1 MSNNNKYLSFQKF
14 LEFVADGGESSGK
27 AAKEAGLVDA
37 AVNSARRESGGT
49 NMATKTVQHNLNK
62 NQNDK
67 AVVPSYDEKGMYGD
81 DDLPVVTKDS
91 LVKDTIAAKTGDT
104 VPADTLEKSGRNQA
118 NKARRQRAINKSAA
132 KNQNQFQQKQN
143 YISEADAARANTTNR
158 KTEAAIKIIL
168 DYADKTQAKGR
179 ITREAILANNSSERI
194 VQQAENLLK
203 RMGGQPSTFGAGKFK
218 DLVTEVGAE
227 EALKSVQAGLNDGSI
242 AKDRGLQAAMAEAR
256 GDIVIQKKLPKNKRR
271 LTPEQLEQNKKAD
284 ELAATKQEKADKAK
298 QIAEAEVA
306 KQNDL
311 QKKIDKPSLPVRVVN
326 NAVDIAKRNYANGNV
341 RRALQTGG
349 ALAGGVA
356 GVGSLISYLTS
367 ETDEQRKA
375 REQEKLDMYR

>member
-1 MSNNNKYLSFQKF
+1 M
-14 LEFVADGGESSGK
+14 DGGVVVDGPPPKDVGPAED
-27 AAKEAGLVDA
+27 ALVQAGVE
-37 AVNSARRESGGT
+37 SARRKSGGT
-49 NMATKTVQHNLNK
+49 NTATKTVQHNLN
-62 NQNDK
+62 NNRNDQS
-67 AVVPSYDEKGMYGD
+67 VVLNSYNDGD
-81 DDLPVVTKDS
+81 VLPVVTKDS

-104 VPADTLEKSGRNQA
+104 VPAETLEKAGRNQA

-143 YISEADAARANTTNR
+143 YISEGDAARANTTNR
-158 KTEAAIKIIL
+158 KTEAALKIIL

-271 LTPEQLEQNKKAD
+271 LTPEQLEQKKKAD

-311 QKKIDKPSLPVRVVN
+311 QKKIDQPSLPVRAVN

-341 RRALQTGG
+341 RRVLQTGG
-349 ALAGGVA
+349 ALTGGVA
-356 GVGSLISYLTS
+356 GVGSLISYLMS

-375 REQEKLDMYR
+375 REQEELKSYR